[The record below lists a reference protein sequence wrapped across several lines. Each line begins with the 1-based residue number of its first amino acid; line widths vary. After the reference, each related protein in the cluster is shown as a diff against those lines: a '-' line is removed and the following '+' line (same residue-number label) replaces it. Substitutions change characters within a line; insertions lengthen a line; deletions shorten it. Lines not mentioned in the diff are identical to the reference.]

1 MAKMTFSLPK
11 DLQIKLSKLGDKTNE
26 ICEKVLEAGG
36 EVVLKQVKSNLHT
49 SLSGKSSGQLEQ
61 SLGMSPVRLNRDG
74 NFDIKIGF
82 SENRN
87 DGKSNAMLA
96 SVLEYGK
103 HNQPPRP
110 FMKPAQTQSKRAAI
124 AAMENALNEEINK
137 L

>member
-1 MAKMTFSLPK
+1 
-11 DLQIKLSKLGDKTNE
+11 
-26 ICEKVLEAGG
+26 
-36 EVVLKQVKSNLHT
+36 VLKQVKSNLRT
-49 SLSGKSSGQLEQ
+49 SLSGKSTGQLEQ
-61 SLGMSPVRLNRDG
+61 SLGISPVRLNSDG
-74 NFDIKIGF
+74 NFDVKIGF

-96 SVLEYGK
+96 SVLEYVK

-124 AAMENALNEEINK
+124 TAMENALNEEINK

>member
-1 MAKMTFSLPK
+1 MAKLSITLPE
-11 DLQIKLSKLGDKTNE
+11 DLQIKLSKLGDKTDE

-36 EVVLKQVKSNLHT
+36 EVVLKQVKSNLHA
-49 SLSGKSSGQLEQ
+49 SLSGKSTGQLES
-61 SLGMSPVRLNRDG
+61 SLGISPVRLNRDG
-74 NFDIKIGF
+74 NFDVKIGF

-103 HNQPPRP
+103 HNQPPQP